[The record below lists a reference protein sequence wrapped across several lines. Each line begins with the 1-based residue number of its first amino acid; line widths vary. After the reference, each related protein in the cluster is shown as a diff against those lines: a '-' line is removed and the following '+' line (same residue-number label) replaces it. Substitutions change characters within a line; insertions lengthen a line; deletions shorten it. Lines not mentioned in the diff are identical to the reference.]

1 MANIL
6 VIGCASNDALH
17 VVGKTYRTIG
27 GAGLYTALAAA
38 RVGAATTLLAPYPD
52 PLPEPFSSVLSL
64 IRWIGPCVSPD
75 EMPRL
80 EIEHHGGG
88 RATLLDAAWG
98 AEAQLT
104 PDCLEDDLSHY
115 DVVHIAALSS
125 AQRQLSFLGACRQR
139 DARRIS
145 VGTYARIVYGETETV
160 RMLFEQADLSF
171 MNENE
176 ARGLLGDSDLWGIA
190 KHSRS
195 EAARGANPKGLVYV
209 TLGDRGAL
217 VFANG
222 QQTHVAG
229 IKANE
234 LDPTGAGDTFCGAV
248 LAELARGANP
258 VAAAEAGV
266 RLAARVVE
274 GIGPSAVF

>member
-1 MANIL
+1 MAEIL
-6 VIGCASNDALH
+6 VIGCASHDVLH
-17 VVGKTYRTIG
+17 IAGQTYNTIG

-52 PLPEPFSSVLSL
+52 PLPEAFSSVLSL

-104 PDCLEDDLSHY
+104 PDCLEDDLSRY

-125 AQRQLSFLGACRQR
+125 AQRQLNFLSACRQR
-139 DARRIS
+139 RARLVS
-145 VGTYARIVYGETETV
+145 AGSYAKIAYGETETV
-160 RMLFEQADLSF
+160 RVLFEEADLFF

-176 ARGLLGDSDLWGIA
+176 A
-190 KHSRS
+190 
-195 EAARGANPKGLVYV
+195 KGLFGSGEVTGLCFV
-209 TLGDRGAL
+209 TLGQRGAL

-248 LAELARGANP
+248 LARLVLGDDAVGAAQFAAELAAKCI
-258 VAAAEAGV
+258 EAPG
-266 RLAARVVE
+266 LAALLN
-274 GIGPSAVF
+274 S

>member
-1 MANIL
+1 MAEIL
-6 VIGCASNDALH
+6 VIGCASRDELH
-17 VVGKTYRTIG
+17 IAGKTYHAIG

-38 RVGAATTLLAPYPD
+38 RVGAATTLLAPRPD
-52 PLPEPFSSVLSL
+52 PLPEAFSPVTNA
-64 IRWIGPCVSPD
+64 IRWVGPRVPPD
-75 EMPRL
+75 ELPRL

-104 PDCLEDDLSHY
+104 PDCLEDNLSRY
-115 DVVHIAALSS
+115 AVVHIAALSS
-125 AQRQLSFLGACRQR
+125 AQRQLNFLSACRQR
-139 DARRIS
+139 RARLVS
-145 VGTYARIVYGETETV
+145 AGTYAKIAYGETETV
-160 RMLFEQADLSF
+160 RVLFEEADLFF

-176 ARGLLGDSDLWGIA
+176 A
-190 KHSRS
+190 
-195 EAARGANPKGLVYV
+195 KGLFGSGEVTGLCFV
-209 TLGDRGAL
+209 TLGQRGAL

-222 QQTHVAG
+222 QRRRIAG

-266 RLAARVVE
+266 RLAAKVVE
-274 GIGPSAVF
+274 GSGPSAVLS